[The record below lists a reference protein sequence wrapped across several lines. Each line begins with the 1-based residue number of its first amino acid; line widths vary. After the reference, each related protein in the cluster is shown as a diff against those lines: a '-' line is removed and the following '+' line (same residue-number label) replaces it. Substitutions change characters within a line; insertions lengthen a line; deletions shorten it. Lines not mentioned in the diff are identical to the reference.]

1 MKGCVLMSAEE
12 FEKVME
18 EENKQNSDRVWVEK
32 RKGPDPIVKW
42 VNKAGYITW
51 GILFVILCC
60 IGLARGREATF
71 IDKMANI
78 PVDVAWNSNMLWVSL
93 IITFVLFVLCMVS
106 IVLNIMRSR
115 RKTDT
120 ISMSLILCEFFSFL
134 GGMFLLFKIYG

>member
-78 PVDVAWNSNMLWVSL
+78 PVDVAWNNNMLWVSL